1 MINGDDRQPLWR
13 EDIRAARLSDTLYQH
28 LSARIEGGEFGVG
41 ARLPSESDLAE
52 RFSMSRSM
60 VREALSRLRESGT
73 IVSRK
78 GAGSFVLR
86 PSDAP
91 APAGAIGFG
100 PATSLAQVKKGYEFR
115 IGLEGEAAFWAAQ
128 NRTPEALARMKQS
141 LERLEEAIERRDVGV
156 EPDYSFHLAVA
167 QASANEFFETVLVSM
182 RVPMTFAIN
191 LSRSLS
197 LMRPVTRLRIVQ
209 AEHVAIY
216 KAIEAGDGRAASA
229 AMRAHIGNTCNRVF
243 EGEVDKFGGPL
254 PP

>member
-1 MINGDDRQPLWR
+1 MTNGGERQSIWS
-13 EDIRAARLSDTLYQH
+13 EDIRAARLSDVLYEH
-28 LSARIEGGEFGVG
+28 LAARIEGGEFGVG
-41 ARLPSESDLAE
+41 TRLPSETDLAE
-52 RFSMSRSM
+52 QFSVSRSM
-60 VREALSRLRESGT
+60 VREALSRLRENGT

-78 GAGSFVLR
+78 GAGSFVQR
-86 PSDAP
+86 PSDPAAP
-91 APAGAIGFG
+91 TGTIGFG

-128 NRTPEALARMKQS
+128 NRTPETLVRIRHS

-156 EPDYSFHLAVA
+156 EPDYNFHLAVA
-167 QASANEFFETVLVSM
+167 QASANEFFETVLMSM

-216 KAIEAGDGRAASA
+216 EAIGAGDGRAASA
-229 AMRAHIGNTCNRVF
+229 AMRMHIGNTCNRVF
-243 EGEVDKFGGPL
+243 EGEVDKYGGPL
-254 PP
+254 PL